1 MDLRSAI
8 SGTTGINAERRRSL
22 GPIGAAGS
30 NYVDVRVY
38 VCACACVCVC
48 VCAGHLLLVLGICL
62 VHLQAYH
69 IVTIMGFN
77 PPACGNYGEVEEEM
91 RVMEVRLFF
100 AYF

>member
-1 MDLRSAI
+1 MH
-8 SGTTGINAERRRSL
+8 
-22 GPIGAAGS
+22 
-30 NYVDVRVY
+30 VY
-38 VCACACVCVC
+38 VCACACVC

-77 PPACGNYGEVEEEM
+77 KPTSGNYAEVEEEM